1 MQKID
6 CKNFFQGFRLYRLAI
21 LMQPFLWNFFLMSKQ
36 DFYIS
41 QFDCLNVKLDNVT
54 KAFWPSNFR
63 TQVFNSVFCSKA
75 PTWLTKLAPEDA
87 LVMQEEAWNAYP
99 MCKSGLYSYL
109 GICIHEEC
117 LFSASF
123 QFSFLNTS
131 NDFLVVVWN
140 STSCSYKGILCFDVC
155 FSFMGISS

>member
-1 MQKID
+1 MPLSIEEYHIAQMFMVMKMQQQNTTGNEGVEILENRPFEDDGFGQGQYTSKI
-6 CKNFFQGFRLYRLAI
+6 YRL
-21 LMQPFLWNFFLMSKQ
+21 Q
-36 DFYIS
+36 
-41 QFDCLNVKLDNVT
+41 
-54 KAFWPSNFR
+54 
-63 TQVFNSVFCSKA
+63 SKA

-140 STSCSYKGILCFDVC
+140 STSCSYKVSIFHKIPSYD
-155 FSFMGISS
+155 